1 MKPKTVLLDDGRTV
15 LLRERQSED
24 VDALFNMF
32 STLSE
37 EAQRWTMSPITRERI
52 ERWLSQEGQVFAIV
66 ATSEDRIVG
75 HSAFFVHDYPRLKG
89 IADLGIQI
97 HQDFQGVG
105 LGTAM
110 TEICIGAA
118 QEANLHRLSLEVV
131 AENEV
136 AIHLY
141 DKLGFVR
148 EGVKRDAFFGQ
159 DGKYHDLVVMGQ
171 ILSR

>member
-1 MKPKTVLLDDGRTV
+1 MRPKKIILDDGRTV
-15 LLRERQSED
+15 TVRQRRREDAE
-24 VDALFNMF
+24 ALFGMY
-32 STLSE
+32 SSMSDD
-37 EAQRWTMSPITRERI
+37 ARRWTMAPITRERI
-52 ERWLSQEGQVFAIV
+52 DRWLSQEEQVFAIV
-66 ATSEDRIVG
+66 ATTGDRVVG
-75 HSAFFVHDYPRLKG
+75 HSAFFIHGFARLKG
-89 IADLGIQI
+89 CADIGIQI

-110 TEICIGAA
+110 TEICIRRAK
-118 QEANLHRLSLEVV
+118 EADIHRLSLEVV

-136 AIHLY
+136 AVHLY

-148 EGVKRDAFFGQ
+148 EGVKRDAFFGE